1 MQQWEQR
8 SAKDDDGVCLTAV
21 QGQMPP
27 AAVHGLARQLAA
39 RIDAG
44 LDAPLCASRVVLMG
58 DGTVHL
64 KGGRVSKRWRAPEL
78 RSDDDDGMARTIAG
92 DRWCLGRL
100 LLELAL
106 GNPVPDSVVDDAG
119 VERLQGLKDV
129 ERRALPPSL
138 IVMLAELLER
148 HPEGRSYVDA
158 SDNADGVEVRALA
171 RFVALERVSQP
182 SRPRQPP
189 LSRAAADT
197 KALQRMA
204 REMSGKVSLK
214 SLEGERTGDMPA
226 GAILGRDDLMRLG
239 MPRAPLPT
247 QALPALWAR
256 PPRQSPTPAP
266 RPFDEVEVTVP
277 TEIAA
282 LMAPEPQAVPVSMPT
297 SSLPPLTARG
307 PDVGLPPVPQPTP
320 SWIATVRIEPPPPSS
335 KATRASTSSSSQ
347 MKKPSTKTHSPDAQ
361 TTKSTPVTTTNSA
374 PKKRSWSKKKYPR
387 ALLAAA
393 TLALALLGA
402 AVGVHQTDKM
412 SAPAEPLIFSP

>member
-1 MQQWEQR
+1 MDQWNQ
-8 SAKDDDGVCLTAV
+8 KPTTDDDGVCLSAV

-44 LDAPLCASRVVLMG
+44 LDAPLCASRVVLLG
-58 DGTVHL
+58 DGSVHL

-106 GNPVPDSVVDDAG
+106 GNPVSDSVVDDAS
-119 VERLQGLKDV
+119 VERLQGLKDI

-148 HPEGRSYVDA
+148 HPEGRSYIDG
-158 SDNADGVEVRALA
+158 SDNAEGVELRALA
-171 RFVALERVSQP
+171 RFVALERLSQP
-182 SRPRQPP
+182 SRPRQQL

-204 REMSGKVSLK
+204 REMSGKISLK

-256 PPRQSPTPAP
+256 PPRQTSTPAP

-277 TEIAA
+277 TEISA
-282 LMAPEPQAVPVSMPT
+282 LMAPLPLSVPVSMPTPT
-297 SSLPPLTARG
+297 SSLPPLM
-307 PDVGLPPVPQPTP
+307 PPQPTP
-320 SWIATVRIEPPPPSS
+320 SWIATVRIEPPPPGSAPPAKS
-335 KATRASTSSSSQ
+335 TWATTSSSAQ
-347 MKKPSTKTHSPDAQ
+347 TTKPSTRTNSPDAK
-361 TTKSTPVTTTNSA
+361 TTKSTPVTTTQA
-374 PKKRSWSKKKYPR
+374 PSKRSWSKKKYPR

-393 TLALALLGA
+393 TLALALIGA
-402 AVGVHQTDKM
+402 AVGVHTTDKM
-412 SAPAEPLIFSP
+412 SAPAEPLIFH